1 MVATSGELWPLWLWA
16 WEEAEGNGPLQ
27 GHGLIG
33 EASERDQDYEDCSQ
47 DLEEDQLGSMG
58 CNLGLKA
65 LEEDQLGSLGCN
77 LGLKAWQRWKEPQ
90 QSLGRLELEKAHQ
103 CWRLEVW

>member
-1 MVATSGELWPLWLWA
+1 
-16 WEEAEGNGPLQ
+16 
-27 GHGLIG
+27 
-33 EASERDQDYEDCSQ
+33 
-47 DLEEDQLGSMG
+47 MG

-90 QSLGRLELEKAHQ
+90 QSLGHLELANQ
-103 CWRLEVW
+103 CLRLEVWQRPYQCLETLGPQVRPD